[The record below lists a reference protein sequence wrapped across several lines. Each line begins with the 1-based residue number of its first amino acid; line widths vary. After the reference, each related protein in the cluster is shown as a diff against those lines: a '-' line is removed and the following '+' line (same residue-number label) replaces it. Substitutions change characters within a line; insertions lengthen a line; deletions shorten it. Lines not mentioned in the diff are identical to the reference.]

1 MRFFLRFQ
9 HSDMALKPLATL
21 FTSPSAPTT
30 PTPQSSADTCQLP
43 RMYTQPLQTPL
54 WGVPIEENKYRDQL
68 PWLKRK

>member
-1 MRFFLRFQ
+1 
-9 HSDMALKPLATL
+9 MALKPLSEL
-21 FTSPSAPTT
+21 FTAPTAPAAGESTPTT

-43 RMYTQPLQTPL
+43 RMYTQPLQTPH